1 MKKIASDI
9 IILHVYQKTQSYEVQ
24 FLRYGVKQN
33 LLSFWAI
40 FCPMMYAYS
49 DVECDRHDCHFKSFF
64 AHLPHYW
71 PPKLKFGK
79 KCKKNPDII
88 LLHMCNINPDHTM
101 YASWDMKCNR
111 QIFFV
116 KLGHFLPFYPP
127 NSPKN
132 QNLKKRKKNMPR
144 DIIILHNCTKN
155 HDHMLYC
162 SWDMA
167 RDGCNYFSFWA
178 IFCLFTPLTA

>member
-1 MKKIASDI
+1 MKRIASDI

-49 DVECDRHDCHFKSFF
+49 DVECDRHNCHFRSFF

-79 KCKKNPDII
+79 KSKKTLILSFYTCVTLIQII
-88 LLHMCNINPDHTM
+88 QCMLPEIWSATD
-101 YASWDMKCNR
+101 R
-111 QIFFV
+111 FF
-116 KLGHFLPFYPP
+116 LS
-127 NSPKN
+127 N
-132 QNLKKRKKNMPR
+132 
-144 DIIILHNCTKN
+144 
-155 HDHMLYC
+155 
-162 SWDMA
+162 
-167 RDGCNYFSFWA
+167 WA
-178 IFCLFTPLTA
+178 IFCPFTPLTVQKIKIWKNKRKTCLEI

>member
-49 DVECDRHDCHFKSFF
+49 DVECDRHDCHFRSFF

-111 QIFFV
+111 QIF
-116 KLGHFLPFYPP
+116 LS
-127 NSPKN
+127 N
-132 QNLKKRKKNMPR
+132 
-144 DIIILHNCTKN
+144 
-155 HDHMLYC
+155 
-162 SWDMA
+162 
-167 RDGCNYFSFWA
+167 WA
-178 IFCLFTPLTA
+178 IFCPFTPLTVQKIKIWKNKRKTCLEI

>member
-49 DVECDRHDCHFKSFF
+49 DVECDRHNCHFRSFF

-79 KCKKNPDII
+79 KSKKTLILSFYTCVTLIQII
-88 LLHMCNINPDHTM
+88 QCMLPEIWSATD
-101 YASWDMKCNR
+101 R
-111 QIFFV
+111 FFFV

-132 QNLKKRKKNMPR
+132 QNLKKQKKNMPR